1 MRSRLHIDL
10 PHPCAVDFYVQSAL
24 RDVAVGAN
32 SHIKETA
39 IGAGG
44 HRLRPVMV
52 DPGWQFRQ
60 RRRRTARG
68 GLAVLIVKPHNRIL
82 VGDVN
87 SALYEG
93 EAVGSIEIV
102 GKDAA
107 LLIGAITI
115 SVTQQG
121 DAIAAFDRTLAQTLD
136 VACDHILRTDCR
148 RSAA

>member
-1 MRSRLHIDL
+1 M
-10 PHPCAVDFYVQSAL
+10 
-24 RDVAVGAN
+24 
-32 SHIKETA
+32 
-39 IGAGG
+39 
-44 HRLRPVMV
+44 
-52 DPGWQFRQ
+52 
-60 RRRRTARG
+60 
-68 GLAVLIVKPHNRIL
+68 IVKPHNRIL

-121 DAIAAFDRTLAQTLD
+121 DAIAAFDRTLAQILD
-136 VACDHILRTDCR
+136 VDLRSYPSDGL
-148 RSAA
+148 SGAVAA